1 VNLKRTEGAEP
12 LKKCW
17 RLEWKRNQ
25 TGSGLEAKITDLKE
39 LKMNE
44 KLHTEI
50 VTITPK
56 QAKTWLEKNNQNN
69 RSLRMEQA
77 KRFARDMGAGH
88 WNLTHQGIAFYEDG
102 TIADGQHRL
111 MAIVLADMPMKFLV
125 TKGLQKISSKAIDQ
139 NVPRQAFDAIA
150 IAGGPVWIERN
161 VVAIVR
167 FIRTKIVN
175 NDVQMSTPEILEF
188 ALRHESNLILA
199 NKLISGA
206 RRRHVTAAGM
216 GANYFC
222 AISGGESFEKL
233 KRFSQVMI
241 TGEITNSK
249 ENAAIRLREYM
260 MSNSE
265 CWNGTMR
272 IDTSKRAQRAIKLFC
287 QEQQIAKL
295 YSPAD
300 LTYPVPE

>member
-1 VNLKRTEGAEP
+1 
-12 LKKCW
+12 
-17 RLEWKRNQ
+17 
-25 TGSGLEAKITDLKE
+25 
-39 LKMNE
+39 MNE